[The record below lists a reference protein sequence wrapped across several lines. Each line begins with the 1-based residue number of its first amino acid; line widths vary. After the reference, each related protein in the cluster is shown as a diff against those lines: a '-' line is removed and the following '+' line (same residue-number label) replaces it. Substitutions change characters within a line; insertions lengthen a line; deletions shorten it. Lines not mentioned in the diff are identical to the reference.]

1 MKGKQYYISITTIL
15 TALLLVNWMPP
26 SDPILSATLYYNP
39 ILSPNILPM
48 YFPVI
53 GGANP
58 TINLVCPK
66 AINLDDIKIPNVTLD
81 GIKVP
86 SISISQINIKN
97 TVTIGEKF
105 YQQYGKFVGASEEQI
120 KAAHNFAV
128 TKMENAI
135 VTGAIDKGCKM
146 TAKITV
152 EAAEKLIKNKI
163 RIDGKLAKVANGIPG
178 TIAKTLAKQT
188 AQQFITDKCIVS
200 AKFVGRNVI
209 EITVDTFFGLKNS
222 VEEAKYWMAYMNSVE
237 GMIWISNNLK

>member
-1 MKGKQYYISITTIL
+1 MKGRKQNISIA
-15 TALLLVNWMPP
+15 ALLAGLLFLSWMPP
-26 SDPILSATLYYNP
+26 GDSIVSASLYYNP
-39 ILSPNILPM
+39 ILSPNIAPM

-53 GGANP
+53 GGVNP

-66 AINLDDIKIPNVTLD
+66 EISLEDIKIPNITLD
-81 GIKVP
+81 GVKVP
-86 SISISQINIKN
+86 DVTISQINLKN
-97 TVTIGEKF
+97 TVTLGEKF
-105 YQQYGKFVGASEEQI
+105 YQQYGKFVGASQEQI

-135 VTGAIDKGCKM
+135 VTGVIEKGCKV

-152 EAAEKLIKNKI
+152 EAAEKLIKKKI
-163 RIDGKLAKVANGIPG
+163 PINEKLAKVASGIPG

-188 AQQFITDKCIVS
+188 AQQFITDKCIIS
-200 AKFVGRNVI
+200 TKFVGRNVI